1 MAPEPERG
9 LFAGTA
15 WHYARFRPDYPSG
28 LVDDVVAEFDLDGTG
43 RLLDLGC
50 GTGQLTVPLARHVAE
65 AIGMDPE
72 DDMLAEAAE
81 RARAANVFNVS
92 WVQGASTDLPGPY
105 GRFRLVTMG
114 RSFHWMDREAV
125 VTALDRMV
133 DVAGGIVIAN
143 DGCLI
148 RPTTAWQRAIDDVQ
162 HRFLPDW
169 QAGAP
174 IPANAHEA
182 HDEILARSA
191 FSRVNRRSLEFTRS
205 WTIDQA
211 LGYLY
216 STSLP
221 LLELLGDQRADFER
235 DVTDALLSIDA
246 GGLFLE
252 PVTLEVLTATRA

>member
-65 AIGMDPE
+65 VIGMDPE

-81 RARAANVFNVS
+81 RARAANVYNVS
-92 WVQGASTDLPGPY
+92 WVRGASTDLPGPY

-143 DGCLI
+143 
-148 RPTTAWQRAIDDVQ
+148 
-162 HRFLPDW
+162 
-169 QAGAP
+169 
-174 IPANAHEA
+174 AHEA

-211 LGYLY
+211 IGYLY

-246 GGLFLE
+246 GGLFPE